1 MRYCTFGTRGTLS
14 GHGADNRAP
23 LERGW
28 MKTDAVIAH
37 GNSGG
42 TAINM
47 AGELIGVPT
56 AGKQDYDGGANIGL
70 IRPISFTKELLR
82 QAR

>member
-1 MRYCTFGTRGTLS
+1 MLFGR
-14 GHGADNRAP
+14 GADNRSP

-28 MKTDAVIAH
+28 LKTDTVVAH
-37 GNSGG
+37 GNSGD
-42 TAINM
+42 TAINT

-70 IRPISFTKELLR
+70 IRPISFAKELLK